1 MYNLRHWPTRKVGD
15 LFHVNGRIGWRGLKR
30 RDFCSDGPY
39 LITGMHIDDNG
50 SVDWRSCF
58 HIPLRKYEES
68 PEIKVAPRDLVI
80 TKDGTIGK
88 VAYIDYLPGPTSLN
102 SHLFL
107 VRIKDDIDICPRFA
121 FHIFRSQ
128 IFQEFI
134 EQQKSGSTLSG
145 LGEMKFIKFQFP
157 LPQKSEQNTFVRL
170 LDTLD
175 TTIRQTEA
183 IIAKLQQVKQGL
195 LHDLL
200 TRGIDANGQL
210 RPPVEQAPHLY
221 KESPLGWIPME
232 WEVGP
237 LSYCVAS
244 LDAGVSVNAEDRPH
258 GSSEIGVLKTSAISN
273 GVFYPEQNKAVVAR
287 EIRLVREP
295 VQADSILVSRM
306 NTPLLVGESCYVDVD
321 SPNLFLPDRIWQL
334 KIRESSIVQ
343 TKWLS
348 YIFRTSHYRA
358 YVEIHATGTSG
369 SMKNL
374 PKSRL
379 LDMPVAFPKFREQ
392 VQTSNRMTVIDQRI
406 NAERANLRKLI
417 NEKSAL
423 MDDLLTGRMRV
434 TALLSGETRAST
446 EPERKSA

>member
-1 MYNLRHWPTRKVGD
+1 MSDLRRLDEIVQKVNDKITFKKDLSKPYVGLEHIGTRSSYLSGFSEANTSISTNAVFSAGDVLFGKLRPNLRKCVVAPFDGYCSTDILVLRANSDVCNRFVGRVFQTEKVGSAAEMTA
-15 LFHVNGRIGWRGLKR
+15 IGTKMPRTSWTHLKEVEVYYPDR
-30 RDFCSDGPY
+30 HSQ
-39 LITGMHIDDNG
+39 
-50 SVDWRSCF
+50 
-58 HIPLRKYEES
+58 E
-68 PEIKVAPRDLVI
+68 VI
-80 TKDGTIGK
+80 ANI
-88 VAYIDYLPGPTSLN
+88 
-102 SHLFL
+102 
-107 VRIKDDIDICPRFA
+107 
-121 FHIFRSQ
+121 
-128 IFQEFI
+128 
-134 EQQKSGSTLSG
+134 
-145 LGEMKFIKFQFP
+145 
-157 LPQKSEQNTFVRL
+157 

-273 GVFYPEQNKAVVAR
+273 GVFYPEQNKTVISR
-287 EIRLVREP
+287 EIGLVREP
-295 VQADSILVSRM
+295 VRADSILVSRM

-321 SPNLFLPDRIWQL
+321 SPSLFLPDRIWQL
-334 KIRESSIVQ
+334 KIRDSSVVQ

-348 YIFRTSHYRA
+348 YIFRTSRYRA

-379 LDMPVAFPKFREQ
+379 LGMPVAFPKFREQ
-392 VQTSNRMTVIDQRI
+392 LQTSNRMTAIDQRI

-423 MDDLLTGRMRV
+423 MDDLLTGRVRV
-434 TALLSGETRAST
+434 TSLLAQVDAS
-446 EPERKSA
+446 S